1 MSATT
6 NENIAKLLL
15 RLTCG
20 GLLLFHG
27 THKVFVEIQHVKD
40 IVVAAG
46 LPEFFAYG
54 NLVGEFVAP
63 IFIILGF
70 KTRIAALIVAF
81 NMLLSVLLAHTDIM
95 FQRNSFGG
103 WMIETNVLYLMMAI
117 VIAFAG
123 AGKYSLSKGIGKWD

>member
-1 MSATT
+1 MPTST
-6 NENIAKLLL
+6 NENVAKLLL

-46 LPEFFAYG
+46 LPEFVAYG
-54 NLVGEFVAP
+54 NLIGEFVAP
-63 IFIILGF
+63 IFIILGY
-70 KTRIAALIVAF
+70 KTRIAAVIVAF

-103 WMIETNVLYLMMAI
+103 WMI
-117 VIAFAG
+117 
-123 AGKYSLSKGIGKWD
+123 